1 MVNIC
6 KEYLLEM
13 VVSKDGENYFWPS
26 IFKEIEDFSS
36 TPNFVMANIIDNQE
50 AMLNASVFILFY
62 SRFLILEKFK
72 IISSTKR
79 CLNQPN

>member
-26 IFKEIEDFSS
+26 IFKEIEEFSS
-36 TPNFVMANIIDNQE
+36 SPNFILATITDNQE
-50 AMLNASVFILFY
+50 TMLNASV
-62 SRFLILEKFK
+62 
-72 IISSTKR
+72 
-79 CLNQPN
+79 